1 MFVAN
6 DETVSLLRRVIET
19 DLREYAHVVAKELGV
34 DVGRVLACIP
44 TVLVANV
51 EEKMRG
57 AFYDP
62 ARLRYRCE
70 LRRYSVADLR
80 EVCKR
85 CGVRGVGTRA
95 DIEARLVETLKLR
108 DGRDFRDFRAFGGS
122 VL

>member
-6 DETVSLLRRVIET
+6 DETVALLRRVLEN
-19 DLREYAHVVAKELGV
+19 DLREYAHVVAKETGV

-44 TVLVANV
+44 PILQANV
-51 EEKMRG
+51 EDKMRE

-62 ARLRYRCE
+62 TRLKYRCE
-70 LRRYSVADLR
+70 LRRFSVGDLR

-95 DIEARLVETLKLR
+95 EIEARLCETLKLR
-108 DGRDFRDFRAFGGS
+108 DGREYRSYGTTSNNAS
-122 VL
+122 

>member
-6 DETVSLLRRVIET
+6 DETVALLRRVIET

-34 DVGRVLACIP
+34 DVGRVLGCIP
-44 TVLVANV
+44 AVLQANV
-51 EEKMRG
+51 EQKMRD

-62 ARLRYRCE
+62 ARLKYRCE
-70 LRRYSVADLR
+70 LRRFSVSDLR

-95 DIEARLVETLKLR
+95 EIETRLCDTLKLR
-108 DGRDFRDFRAFGGS
+108 DGREYRSFGDSGINR
-122 VL
+122 